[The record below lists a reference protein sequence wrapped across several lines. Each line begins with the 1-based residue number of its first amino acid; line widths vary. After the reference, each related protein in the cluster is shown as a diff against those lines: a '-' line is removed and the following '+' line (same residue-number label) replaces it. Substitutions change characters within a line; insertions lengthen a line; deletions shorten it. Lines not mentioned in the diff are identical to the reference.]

1 MHLFQ
6 WMDKVLLQK
15 MFGFQY
21 QSQLICCVSLGKLL
35 GEGRREKGRAEETN
49 SLSAKTLRF
58 LSKES
63 YTSVISFRRQI
74 TFFKLIGSD
83 RQNISSEFIRRH
95 PFTAPQNVFWA
106 TTDKTFSKS
115 VQIQSFPV
123 KVFSL
128 LLFTTD
134 GMKAFPL
141 SPIESEKLV
150 LHGHCDLAAE
160 IFLAPI
166 LQRTGSRDFL
176 QHSDHSHNI

>member
-1 MHLFQ
+1 MLCFTR
-6 WMDKVLLQK
+6 KVA
-15 MFGFQY
+15 G
-21 QSQLICCVSLGKLL
+21 
-35 GEGRREKGRAEETN
+35 GRREKGRAEETN
-49 SLSAKTLRF
+49 SLSAKTLR
-58 LSKES
+58 LLRKES
-63 YTSVISFRRQI
+63 YTSVISFRHQI

-83 RQNISSEFIRRH
+83 RQNISSEFIQRH

-141 SPIESEKLV
+141 SAMRIRE
-150 LHGHCDLAAE
+150 
-160 IFLAPI
+160 
-166 LQRTGSRDFL
+166 TGSSWALWLGCRDLSGIYPTEDREQRLSATQWPF
-176 QHSDHSHNI
+176 S